1 MTREIYVQGTS
12 PREIA
17 VTEDGQLVEYLLDE
31 PAAAGAEA
39 VYLGRVEWLVPGMQ
53 AAFVDIGQERNGF
66 LPLQEKS
73 RSVLLPRLQAGDR
86 VLVQVKKEA
95 QGTKG
100 AFLTRDVTLCG
111 EYVLF
116 MPCNRY
122 IGVSARVAEEDDRRA
137 LKEQGAALAGGACG
151 LVMRQAALDAPEEA
165 IRQELDGLRQ
175 IWERIGHDAPTS
187 PAPSLLHRPRTLLD
201 ALLDDYLPRGV
212 TCVVTDDPALDVPGV
227 PLRREAPGL
236 MERLGLWAQRDRA
249 LQRRVWLESGG
260 NLIIDPCEA
269 MTVIDVN
276 TAKNTGRRDAEQ
288 TILRTDLEA
297 AREIARQTRLRN
309 LGGIILIDMID
320 LQEEAHREQVLQ
332 ALREAFAAD
341 RVKTVVHG
349 LTSLG
354 LVEMTRKK
362 TRAPLLSD
370 WTQPCMHCGGTGR
383 IPREEKQHG

>member
-39 VYLGRVEWLVPGMQ
+39 VYLGRVERLVPGMQ

-122 IGVSARVAEEDDRRA
+122 IGVSARVTEEDDRQA

-151 LVMRQAALDAPEEA
+151 LVMRQAALNAPEEA
-165 IRQELDGLRQ
+165 IREELDGLRQ
-175 IWERIGHDAPTS
+175 IWERIGRAAPTS

-212 TCVVTDDPALDVPGV
+212 RCVVTDDPALDVPGV
-227 PLRREAPGL
+227 PVHREAPGL
-236 MERLGLWAQRDRA
+236 MERLGLRAQRDRA

-260 NLIIDPCEA
+260 NLMIDPCEA

-297 AREIARQTRLRN
+297 AKEIARQTRLRN

-320 LQEEAHREQVLQ
+320 LQEEGHREQVLQ

-370 WTQPCMHCGGTGR
+370 WTQPCGHCGGTGR